1 MTDSGK
7 VKKST
12 MIQKS
17 FLKPTKISTFK
28 FPHILFN
35 IKLFL
40 KKPFLSGRPT
50 DPRRALLARLRRAPL
65 PQRGAAGEGRHHRR
79 DPQPVPPPH
88 DVQGLLRVRLLQRGG
103 REEGRPRGERRG
115 RKEDDLRVR
124 KQVRGWKRR
133 RRGWSGE
140 VCGEVKAFG
149 KCVSCGEKFQDE
161 NSSFRFSIRS
171 CL

>member
-1 MTDSGK
+1 ME
-7 VKKST
+7 
-12 MIQKS
+12 ILIYELL
-17 FLKPTKISTFK
+17 FY
-28 FPHILFN
+28 ILF
-35 IKLFL
+35 L
-40 KKPFLSGRPT
+40 PGRPT

-133 RRGWSGE
+133 GWWWSGE
-140 VCGEVKAFG
+140 VCGEVKRLGSVCLVG
-149 KCVSCGEKFQDE
+149 KSSKMRIRYFVFQFVPVCRK
-161 NSSFRFSIRS
+161 S
-171 CL
+171 